1 MVSAMVVDAVSVP
14 EVPVMVTL
22 EVPAA
27 AVLLAANVTMLVAVA
42 GFVPNVAVT
51 PVGKPDAARVTAPV
65 NPPTS
70 VTIMVSVALL
80 PAVTDS
86 AAAET
91 ESLGP
96 PSAVTVSAI
105 VVDVVSVP
113 EVPVIVAA
121 EVPAVA
127 VLLAAN
133 VTTLAPVV
141 GFVPNVA
148 VTPLG
153 NPDAASVTLPV
164 NVPISVTAMVSVPL
178 APWAIDRVG
187 VEGASVKLPVDV
199 EPPQVVPFTANDAGA
214 ALATPFQVPLNP
226 MPERLPP
233 AGMLPLYDS
242 LVTVTFAPL

>member
-113 EVPVIVAA
+113 EVPVIVQLVRSKESEEELVRVTVEEPVAGIVA
-121 EVPAVA
+121 GLKTGTTSESHEPDSAICPLKPEVA
-127 VLLAAN
+127 V
-133 VTTLAPVV
+133 
-141 GFVPNVA
+141 
-148 VTPLG
+148 
-153 NPDAASVTLPV
+153 
-164 NVPISVTAMVSVPL
+164 
-178 APWAIDRVG
+178 G
-187 VEGASVKLPVDV
+187 V
-199 EPPQVVPFTANDAGA
+199 
-214 ALATPFQVPLNP
+214 
-226 MPERLPP
+226 M
-233 AGMLPLYDS
+233 M
-242 LVTVTFAPL
+242 